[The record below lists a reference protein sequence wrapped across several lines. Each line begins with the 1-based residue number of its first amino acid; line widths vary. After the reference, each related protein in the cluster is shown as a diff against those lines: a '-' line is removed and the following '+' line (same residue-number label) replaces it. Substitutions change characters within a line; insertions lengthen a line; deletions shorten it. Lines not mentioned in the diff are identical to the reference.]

1 MKRIFLLILTLFS
14 LLACSSNSKNN
25 EDEPPKEE
33 EITQTVEMSTSIRNG
48 SKSHLSYMSSGY
60 EYSSDGGL
68 KLWYTL
74 RNSDVIDYTEARV
87 TAYIYVDNRFV
98 DIQYG
103 SLGIFKTTLK
113 VNESYTYCF
122 YLLKSDIKNASSIS
136 IKINDTSC
144 SNSDLDLFR
153 VNGIVETYN
162 MTLKQEINTLNVY
175 TFNAIFLTSNKFISY
190 RRTIIYCYADIIDS
204 NGKLITFILL
214 SGTPDTEYIENNQRI
229 LLSTDFNMKKDKVPT
244 IAGVIFTA
252 SFS

>member
-25 EDEPPKEE
+25 EDEPPQEE

-48 SKSHLSYMSSGY
+48 SKSQLSYISSGY

-87 TAYIYVDNRFV
+87 TAHIDADTRFM
-98 DIQYG
+98 IKYG
-103 SLGIFKTTLK
+103 SLGIFKTTLR
-113 VNESYTYCF
+113 VNESFTYCF
-122 YLLKSDIKNASSIS
+122 YLLKSDIKNVSNIS

-153 VNGIVETYN
+153 VNGIVETYS
-162 MTLKQEINTLNVY
+162 MTPKQEINTLNVY
-175 TFNAIFLTSNKFISY
+175 TFNAIFLTSNNFISY
-190 RRTIIYCYADIIDS
+190 TRTIIYCYADIIDS
-204 NGKLITFILL
+204 SGKLITFIIL
-214 SGTPDTEYIENNQRI
+214 SGTPDTDHIENNQRI
-229 LLSTDFNMKKDKVPT
+229 ILSTDFNMKKDKAPT